1 MTATSK
7 ADGGAFMGIL
17 MLDTAF
23 PRLPGDIGNPA
34 TFDFATRR
42 QIVSG
47 AHPDRIVLEDASNWL
62 PPFTR
67 AARKLEEQG
76 AHLITTSC
84 GFLAPFQEALEA
96 AVQIPVLTS
105 SLHLY
110 HRIAASLDAGKQ
122 VGILTISPGTLS
134 ETHLGCAAIPA
145 NTIIGGLSAESHF
158 RCSILE
164 NRTTLDRQKSECEHV
179 AAACAMQTEHPQLGA
194 ILLECTNMPPY
205 AAAIAATTGLPV
217 YSINSGLEA
226 IWHNRPLEPVV
237 SQP

>member
-1 MTATSK
+1 MTAK
-7 ADGGAFMGIL
+7 GKGDGAAFMGIL

-34 TFDFATRR
+34 TFGFATRK
-42 QIVSG
+42 QVVSG
-47 AHPDRIVLEDASNWL
+47 AQPDRIVLDDASNWL
-62 PPFTR
+62 PLFVE

-76 AHLITTSC
+76 ARLITTSC

-110 HRIAASLDAGKQ
+110 HRIAAGLDVGKET
-122 VGILTISPGTLS
+122 GILTISPDTLS
-134 ETHLGCAAIPA
+134 QAHLAAARIPPGA
-145 NTIIGGLSAESHF
+145 IVGGLPVQSHF
-158 RCSILE
+158 RRSILE
-164 NRTTLDRQKSECEHV
+164 NRTTLDRQKSEREHV
-179 AAACAMQTEHPQLGA
+179 AAALAMQTEHAQLGA

-205 AAAIAATTGLPV
+205 AAAIATATGLPV

-237 SQP
+237 SRS